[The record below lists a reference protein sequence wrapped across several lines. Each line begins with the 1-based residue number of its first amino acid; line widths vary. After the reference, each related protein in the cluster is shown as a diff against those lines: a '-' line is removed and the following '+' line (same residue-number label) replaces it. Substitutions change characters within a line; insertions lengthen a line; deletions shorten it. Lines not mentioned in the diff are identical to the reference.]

1 MNPTKI
7 VHSTYGGLHSLCGV
21 PRAEMVAAYASDAPE
36 CQDCR
41 IAADRHDRER
51 YGLPDD
57 YPLPIP
63 VTVPVAEVRS

>member
-7 VHSTYGGLHSLCGV
+7 VHSTYGGTHSLCGV
-21 PRAEMVAAYASDAPE
+21 TRAEMYAAYAADAPSCNL
-36 CQDCR
+36 CQET
-41 IAADRHDRER
+41 ADRHDRER

-63 VTVPVAEVRS
+63 VTVPVTEVR